1 MSKSRSF
8 GDITGKQFVLQ
19 EIKDKLFGP
28 IWENINSV
36 KRCIIEDNSVM
47 NGNSRE
53 RFTYNGEVF
62 WPAICNE
69 TVPSWGMITLDESLH
84 GRMDAYL
91 SFREATR
98 TEQSK
103 FAASIIALLT
113 KARNKD
119 EVLFLLPEKL
129 GNIFPLLVSS
139 DGIPE
144 CRLQEITR
152 IKNEFGFLDGEVDKL
167 LLAGILL

>member
-8 GDITGKQFVLQ
+8 GDITGKQFVLTA
-19 EIKDKLFGP
+19 IKDKLFGP
-28 IWENINSV
+28 IWENIDSV
-36 KRCIIEDNSVM
+36 KRRIIEDNSVM
-47 NGNSRE
+47 HGNSID
-53 RFTYNGEVF
+53 RFIYNGEAF

-69 TVPSWGMITLDESLH
+69 ALLSWGVITLDKSLH

-91 SFREATR
+91 SFREVTR
-98 TEQSK
+98 TEQSE
-103 FAASIIALLT
+103 FIASIIALLT

-129 GNIFPLLVSS
+129 VSIFPLLVSS

-144 CRLQEITR
+144 CRLPEITR